1 MSSQSFSKEPIAIIG
16 TSCRF
21 PGGASTPSKLWDLLI
36 EKKDV
41 QSSIPPERFNVDAF
55 YSSNGD
61 KNGCT
66 DVKKAYLLAED
77 IRLFDASFF
86 KINPREAEAMDP
98 QQRLLLEAVYEATET
113 AGLPMEDLKG
123 SDTAV
128 YVGCMTGDYHEMLM
142 REPQDMP
149 KYMATGTARSILS
162 NRISYLFDWK
172 GPSMTI
178 DTACSSSLVAV
189 YDAVTALRNGVSR
202 IACAGGVN
210 LILGPEMMISE
221 SKLHMLSPTGRSRM
235 WDASA
240 NGYARGEGVAAI
252 MMKTLSQALADGDHI
267 EGIIREIGVN
277 SDGRTNGI
285 TLPSPDAQKALIRQT
300 YRNAGLDV
308 FKDRCQFFEAHGT
321 GTPAGDP
328 LEARAIHEAFFDN
341 GDIVTEPMYVGS
353 VKTAIGHLEGC
364 AGLAGMIKAIEAVK
378 RGIIPPNQLF
388 ETLNPAVKPY
398 TSNLKL
404 PVESQPWPKLTA
416 GFPRRASVN
425 SFGFGGTNVHAII
438 EHFDN
443 VSSESSVDYII
454 STPLVLSA
462 NSELSLRAQIPQIAQ
477 VLENAES
484 EQIESILYTFA
495 HRRSQLPL
503 RTFFSGHDLPS
514 LQEKLK
520 SAMVEDA
527 VIPTSKQDSPLGSAP
542 RILGVFTGQGAQ
554 WPTMGRE
561 LLKFSP
567 FARQLMA
574 SLEESLASL
583 PEPPIWTLAEQIM
596 ADKDT
601 SRLSEAAI
609 SQPLCTAVQ
618 LMVVELLR
626 KAGIN
631 FDCVIGHSSGEIT
644 AAYAAGFLSL
654 HDAIRVAYFRGVCAK
669 LAGGVNG
676 APGSMMAVG
685 LSYEE
690 ASAFCEE
697 NFHGL
702 VDVAA
707 SNAPTSTT
715 LSGDKASIEEAKVL
729 LDQQGT
735 FARLLRVDTAY
746 HSHHMHPCAEPYLEL
761 LQAANVK
768 ALPGSDSCEWYSS
781 VLGERIDVSIHGEA
795 LAGEYWVENMINP
808 VLFSV
813 ASELVAGAALPCH
826 IALEVGPHPALK
838 GPFNQTYKR
847 ATESQLPYQA
857 TLSRNVHDVAAL
869 SDTLGFIWSHLGK
882 SSVDFN
888 SYTQAFS
895 ASTNRALAQ
904 GLPPYPWDHTQSFWR
919 ESRKSLKYR
928 QRAHPPHP
936 LLGVRSVEDPGD
948 SFRWLNHLR
957 LEDVPWLDGHKVEGQ
972 VVLPAAAYL
981 VMAMESARAIDE
993 SKEVQL
999 IELSEAHI
1007 MSAIQLSQDSQAI
1020 ETVFNLEV
1028 GDHQSSHATATW
1040 SLSTPLRDGN
1050 WKCNAKGQLRVEFG
1064 STEVASLLPT
1074 RVKPIA
1080 SLTTVDVERF
1090 YSSLTSIGLEYTGDF
1105 KHLDSIDRQ
1114 LGFASARARQITPD
1128 FSAIIHPA
1136 LLDTAFQSVFAAYCW
1151 PDDGSLQ
1158 APFVPTYFRSLR
1170 IVNTSQLRHG
1180 DELVIDSFL
1189 TNTNERELTADMD
1202 VFEASNDGPVLQLEG
1217 LTCTSLL
1224 RPGPSN
1230 AKELY
1235 TKTEWEVDIASAIA
1249 GAEAEEEDTESD
1261 LELVDLC
1268 ERLSYFYL
1276 RELNK
1281 AVSRDEVSNFDWNH
1295 QRIFEWID
1303 HLFPSIQSGNHPT
1316 IKKEW
1321 SSDSRDWLMQQS
1333 SKFPGRIDLQ
1343 LIRAVGENLPAVVRK
1358 QTTMLEHMVKDDM
1371 LNRIYKYGLGF
1382 ERANVYLGRISKQ
1395 LAHRYPRMN
1404 ILEIGAGTG
1413 GATKGILESLGTTFE
1428 SYTFTDIST
1437 GFFEAAAETFENWA
1451 AKMIFKPLN
1460 IENDPTEQGFPEG
1473 HYDFIIASNVLHA
1486 TKSLEVTMQNT
1497 RKLLKPG
1504 GQLLLLEVT
1513 SDIVRVKLMMSGL
1526 SGWWLG
1532 GDDGRR
1538 YGPTI
1543 PVSQWDSLLKQT
1555 GFSGVDKTVND
1566 FVDNEKYMTSVMLS
1580 QAIDERVHLLRQ
1592 PFAVPGDWLSSHS
1605 LTIIGGT
1612 SQRMAS
1618 KMMELL
1624 AQSSS
1629 APQNLIQCVENFE
1642 ELASSDIHV
1651 RSALVLEDLDD
1662 PIFKNLT
1669 DDKLRGVQRLMN
1681 ESRQVLW
1688 VSKGCQRDDPFA
1700 NMSVGMC
1707 RSLASEYPHIHLQH
1721 VDVEGEISELTSS
1734 RLMEAFLQLVY
1745 RVSLKSEDIVCSIE
1759 AELILRDDKWFIPR
1773 VNSDQALNDQL
1784 NASKMTLQ
1792 TNKTV
1797 TSDTIEIQQRRN
1809 QFVILE
1815 PVPSL
1820 SLSSSSSLVDITVTH
1835 SLLYP
1840 FKIGQKSSGYLCHG
1854 YTDSEPRTRVLAV
1867 SGTNRSKISVPSF
1880 FVWDLTT
1887 SDGEPAK
1894 LLHKTA
1900 FAISAEK
1907 VLGDVDSGS
1916 TVLIHEADGFIGS
1929 ALRWKAADLGLE
1941 VVLTTSDLSKAKSGD
1956 VTFVH
1961 ALAPERALKMVV
1973 PKGTTLIVDLSG
1985 RDYETT
1991 GSPFSRSVSTCT
2003 RVVQLHDILGDQPQG
2018 IEDPIIHGVR
2028 DAMRSTLNLDEV
2040 APVIRI
2046 TDLTNK
2052 PVSIKDYATVIDFS
2066 ADAAIPAVIQPI
2078 EGARL
2083 FRSDKTYLLIG
2094 FTGGL
2099 GKALCRW
2106 MVSCGVRHI
2115 ALTTRNVDSV
2125 DKVWLEEL
2133 RMQGAQVNLVQADVS
2148 DKDALTRAYQQI
2160 VEQMPPVCAA
2170 ANAALLLSD
2179 RTFSELK
2186 VQDFLKVFGPKVK
2199 ATQNLHDL
2207 LKDQKLDF
2215 FIMFSSL
2222 ASVVGNRGQANYAA
2236 SNLFMSA
2243 IAEQRRA
2250 QGLAASVMH
2259 IGMVLGVGYVS
2270 STGAHEATLRSYN
2283 YMAIS
2288 EADLRNMFSQ
2298 AILVGQPNS
2307 GHGPEL
2313 ITGLNRYSL
2322 ESDAQKYFWRDNMR
2336 FSHHTLEEERQERS
2350 SSTKISMSQRLE
2362 EAKDAAEILAIV
2374 EEEFCTKLERMLQA
2388 EAGSIKTSQSLL
2400 GLGVDSLIAAEIR
2413 SWFFKELDIDTPVLE
2428 ILNTASISELCSTA
2442 VSNLPSVSG
2451 QPIESK
2457 TEVTKQAI
2465 ESLDPVPISTEA
2477 SSALPTDSETFTR
2490 PNSTEDA
2497 TSDDDSLETF
2507 TTRPKDLRPKV
2518 IRSGPMSFAQERL
2531 WFLQEFL
2538 QDDTTYSVTMH
2549 YRISGPLR
2557 LKDLGDALNQVIKRH
2572 ETLRT
2577 AFFIDT
2583 ETGLP
2588 RQAVLEHSP
2597 FRLIVRHNSTGC
2609 YEYER
2614 MQKMPYNLESGDV
2627 VRAQIVPNSDDEHD
2641 LIFGFHHIALDGF
2654 SAQIMVRDLAMAYSG
2669 LRLPPKDLGY
2679 LDFAIAQKAAKFPTD
2694 SIDYWKAEFEEPP
2707 PTLPVFDFA
2716 ETKMRVH
2723 LTHYTT
2729 RAYERTL
2736 PAEMGAKTKAAA
2748 RDLGV
2753 TTFHIHLA
2761 ALQVVLW
2768 DLASTS
2774 DVCIGITDANKN
2786 DAAFMDVVG
2795 FFVNLLP
2802 LRLKS
2807 RASQTLAGLAC
2818 EAKTKANQALAHSQI
2833 PFDVLLDELKLPR
2846 STMHSPLF
2854 QVVLNFKMGSTQKVP
2869 LGDCQAQLVT
2879 FKDAN
2884 NPYDLTFDIE
2894 TYNDG
2899 STSIVVKTQEYL
2911 YTQSELGFIVDRYT
2925 DVLSLFA
2932 SESSQTIGQACKP
2945 TTSQIQ
2951 KALSL
2956 GRGERIPSPR
2966 FETLSHYFNDWVLK
2980 QPDALVLKTDDS
2992 KTLTYR
2998 QLKGLVNQIATKLI
3012 DGGVAQGSKVGVYC
3026 EPSLYIFALLLA
3038 IAKVGG
3044 VYVPLD
3050 AQNPIKRLQLI
3061 VNDCQPDVIVID
3073 NSTQDSVI
3081 ELETTAKVFNVYSI
3095 DPDSSDA
3102 PEIENRAQGS
3112 GMGYIY
3118 YTSGTT
3124 GVPKG
3129 VALTHTNLVHHIKSC
3144 IQFTSMRR
3152 CTMLQQAPL
3161 GFDMSLTQM
3170 SLVAMLGGTLIVA
3183 SSDTRKDPMQ
3193 IAQLMLA
3200 EKVTHTFMTPTL
3212 ALAVIHHGYEYL
3224 SQCVDWE
3231 FALLSGEAVRAHVP
3245 PEFKRLGLKNLSLY
3259 DGYGPTEITINSS
3272 CGLNELD
3279 ENTPHD
3285 TRNPS
3290 IGLTLP
3296 NYSCY
3301 ILDENMQPVR
3311 PGFAGELVV
3320 GGCGIAMGYLNR
3332 EDLTQARFLPDP
3344 FASAEDISRGWTR
3357 MYRTGD
3363 KARILP
3369 DGRIIFLGRIAG
3381 DSQIKLRGFRIEL
3394 EDVANTIVK
3403 ASMGVISEAAV
3414 SLRQGENGDGDSAFL
3429 VAFAIIS
3436 EAHCPPDIKTYLK
3449 NLLKELSLPRYMIP
3463 ARIVPIDK
3471 LPMNASG
3478 KLDQYALDALP
3489 IPLDDHVKVSQPLS
3503 ETQEALKLGWLKALP
3518 PVAAD
3523 ATIGPDTDFFAA
3535 GGNSLRIVSLREYVS
3550 RVFGVTVSVFDLFQ
3564 SSTLSEMAAKIDS
3577 STGASDTEPIDW
3589 ESETRVGST
3598 TSIVKSAV
3606 SQKPDGLQV
3615 ALTGSTGFLGLAIL
3629 KSLLADKRVAKV
3641 HCLAIRSLA
3650 KQDPIFASS
3659 RVACYQG
3666 DLALPCLGL
3675 PQDQFVALAQ
3685 SFDRII
3691 HNGADVSFLKRFQS
3705 LKHPN
3710 VEATRKLA
3718 RIAMDR
3724 CIPFHFVSTGGVVNL
3739 TGLDGLP
3746 EVSVSEYKP
3755 PVDGLYGYIASKWAS
3770 ERILESCAE
3779 KGLPVWIHRPSNIT
3793 GQNAPS
3799 HDLMQNIFRYSAE
3812 TSSLPNLSGW
3822 KGYFDFVPV
3831 EDVAQGIVNSATET
3845 REPELVYRHHCG
3857 AKKIAVD
3864 NLKDHF
3870 ETEQGKTM
3878 DIVSVK
3884 EWLKRAKNAGLDP
3897 LTATLVEKTLGQGEG
3912 IVPWL
3917 RTGSS

>member
-1 MSSQSFSKEPIAIIG
+1 MSSQSFPKEPIAIIG

-21 PGGASTPSKLWDLLI
+21 PGGANTPSKLWDLLT
-36 EKKDV
+36 EKRDV
-41 QSSIPPERFNVDAF
+41 QSPIPLERFNVDAF

-66 DVKKAYLLAED
+66 DVKKAYLLSED

-142 REPQDMP
+142 RDPQDMP

-221 SKLHMLSPTGRSRM
+221 SKLHMLSPTGRSKM

-240 NGYARGEGVAAI
+240 NGYARGEGVAAL

-328 LEARAIHEAFFDN
+328 LEARAIHEAFFGN
-341 GDIVTEPMYVGS
+341 GDIVNEPMYVGS

-364 AGLAGMIKAIEAVK
+364 AGLAGMIKALEAVK

-388 ETLNPAVKPY
+388 ENLNPAVKPY

-404 PVESQPWPKLTA
+404 PVESQPWPETA
-416 GFPRRASVN
+416 VGSSRRASVN

-438 EHFDN
+438 ENFDN
-443 VSSESSVDYII
+443 TSSQTPANDVMSM
-454 STPLVLSA
+454 PLVLSA
-462 NSELSLRAQIPQIAQ
+462 NSDLSLRAQISQLADVLQNMESQQ
-477 VLENAES
+477 V
-484 EQIESILYTFA
+484 ESILYTLA

-503 RTFFSGHDLPS
+503 RTFFSGSDLQS
-514 LQEKLK
+514 LQEKLNG
-520 SAMVEDA
+520 AMAEDA
-527 VIPTSKQDSPLGSAP
+527 VLQTAKQDVPLSPTP

-561 LLKFSP
+561 LLKSSP
-567 FARQLMA
+567 FARRLMA

-583 PEPPIWTLAEQIM
+583 PQPPAWTLTEQIM
-596 ADKDT
+596 ADKDA

-618 LMVVELLR
+618 LMLVELLR

-631 FDCVIGHSSGEIT
+631 FDCVIGHSSGEIS

-669 LAGGVNG
+669 LAGGANG

-690 ASAFCEE
+690 ASVFCEE
-697 NFHGL
+697 NFPGL

-707 SNAPTSTT
+707 SNAPASTT
-715 LSGDKASIEEAKVL
+715 LSGDKSSIEEAKVL

-735 FARLLRVDTAY
+735 FARVLRVDTAY
-746 HSHHMHPCAEPYLEL
+746 HSHHMHPCAEPYLDL
-761 LQAANVK
+761 LQAAKVK
-768 ALPGSDSCEWYSS
+768 ALPGNESCEWYSS
-781 VLGERIDVSIHGEA
+781 VLGERIDASLHGEA

-808 VLFSV
+808 VLFSM
-813 ASELVAGAALPCH
+813 ASELVADDALPCH
-826 IALEVGPHPALK
+826 VALEVGPHPALK

-847 ATESQLPYQA
+847 ATGSQLPYQA
-857 TLSRNVHDVAAL
+857 TLSRNIHDVAAL

-882 SSVDFN
+882 SSVDFT
-888 SYTQAFS
+888 SYAQAFS
-895 ASTNRALAQ
+895 ASTNTTITA

-928 QRAHPPHP
+928 QRAHAPHP
-936 LLGVRSVEDPGD
+936 LLGVRSVEDPDD
-948 SFRWLNHLR
+948 SLRWLNHLR

-981 VMAMESARAIDE
+981 VMAVESARAIDE
-993 SKEVQL
+993 TKEVQL
-999 IELSEAHI
+999 VELSEVHI
-1007 MSAIQLSQDSQAI
+1007 MSAIQLGQDSQAI
-1020 ETVFNLEV
+1020 ETVFTLDV
-1028 GDHQSSHATATW
+1028 GDHQPSHATATW
-1040 SLSTPLRDGN
+1040 SFSTPLRDGN
-1050 WKCNAKGQLRVEFG
+1050 WKCNAKGQLRIDFG
-1064 STEVASLLPT
+1064 SIHGDSLLPT
-1074 RVKPIA
+1074 RVQPVA
-1080 SLTTVDVERF
+1080 SLTSVDVERF
-1090 YSSLTSIGLEYTGDF
+1090 YSSLTSIGLEYTGEF
-1105 KHLDSIDRQ
+1105 KHLDSIERQ
-1114 LGFASARARQITPD
+1114 LSFASARARQIAPD
-1128 FSAIIHPA
+1128 FAAMIHPA
-1136 LLDTAFQSVFAAYCW
+1136 LLDAAFQSIFAAYCW

-1170 IVNTSQLRHG
+1170 ILNTSQLRHG

-1202 VFEASNDGPVLQLEG
+1202 VFEASNDQPVLQLEG

-1235 TKTEWEVDIASAIA
+1235 TKTEWEVDISSAIA
-1249 GAEAEEEDTESD
+1249 SAETEEVDTESD

-1276 RELNK
+1276 RELNN
-1281 AVSRDEVSNFDWNH
+1281 AVGRDEVPNFDWNY

-1303 HLFPSIQSGNHPT
+1303 QLFPSIQSGNHPT

-1343 LIRAVGENLPAVVRK
+1343 LIQAVGENLPAVVRK

-1437 GFFEAAAETFENWA
+1437 GFFEAAAETFEHWA

-1460 IENDPTEQGFPEG
+1460 IENEPTEQGFPQG

-1486 TKSLEVTMQNT
+1486 TKSLEVTMKNT

-1566 FVDNEKYMTSVMLS
+1566 FVDDKKYMTSVMLS
-1580 QAIDERVHLLRQ
+1580 QAVDDKVQLLRQ
-1592 PFAVPGDWLSSHS
+1592 PLATSGDWLSSHS
-1605 LTIIGGT
+1605 FTIVGGKYRDMSSQMVKLLTQISGVP
-1612 SQRMAS
+1612 
-1618 KMMELL
+1618 E
-1624 AQSSS
+1624 
-1629 APQNLIQCVENFE
+1629 NLIHCVENFE
-1642 ELASSDIHV
+1642 QLASSDVHV
-1651 RSALVLEDLDD
+1651 RSALVLEDLDE
-1662 PIFKNLT
+1662 PILKNLT
-1669 DDKLRGVQRLMN
+1669 NDKLRGVQRLIN

-1707 RSLASEYPHIHLQH
+1707 RSLASEYPHINLQH
-1721 VDVEGEISELTSS
+1721 VDVEGDVSEVTSS
-1734 RLMEAFLQLVY
+1734 RLVEAFLQLVY
-1745 RVSLKSEDIVCSIE
+1745 RGSLKSDDIVWSIE
-1759 AELILRDDKWFIPR
+1759 AEMILRDDQWFISR
-1773 VNSDQALNDQL
+1773 VKSDQALNDQL
-1784 NASKMTLQ
+1784 NASNMTLH
-1792 TNKTV
+1792 TKKALA
-1797 TSDTIEIQQRRN
+1797 SDTIEIQQRRN
-1809 QFVILE
+1809 QFVLVE
-1815 PVPSL
+1815 PVHSL
-1820 SLSSSSSLVDITVTH
+1820 PVSSSSSPVDIIVTH

-1840 FKIGQKSSGYLCHG
+1840 FKLGQKSSGYLCYG
-1854 YTDSEPRTRVLAV
+1854 YTDNEARTPVLAV
-1867 SGTNRSKISVPSF
+1867 SGSSRSRISVPPF
-1880 FVWDLTT
+1880 FVWDL
-1887 SDGEPAK
+1887 SANDGEPVS

-1900 FAISAEK
+1900 FTIAAER
-1907 VLGDVDSGS
+1907 VLGDIESGS
-1916 TVLIHEADGFIGS
+1916 TILIHESDGFIGA

-1941 VVLTTSDLSKAKSGD
+1941 VVLTTSDFSKAKSGN

-1961 ALAPERALKMVV
+1961 ALAPERVMKKVV
-1973 PKGTTLIVDLSG
+1973 PQGTKLIVDLSG
-1985 RDYETT
+1985 KDYEII
-1991 GSPFSRSVSTCT
+1991 GSPFQKFISPCV
-2003 RVVQLHDILGDQPQG
+2003 RVLQLQDILDSQPQG

-2028 DAMRSTLNLDEV
+2028 DAIRSSFSIDEV
-2040 APVIRI
+2040 APVTAI
-2046 TDLTNK
+2046 TDLANK
-2052 PVSIKDYATVIDFS
+2052 PVSIKDYAAVVNFSID
-2066 ADAAIPAVIQPI
+2066 ATIPAVIQPL
-2078 EGARL
+2078 EGDRL

-2115 ALTTRNVDSV
+2115 ALTTRNVDV
-2125 DKVWLEEL
+2125 IDKVWLEEL
-2133 RMQGAQVNLVQADVS
+2133 QMQGAQVNLFQADVS
-2148 DKDALTRAYQQI
+2148 ERDVLTNVYQQI
-2160 VEQMPPVCAA
+2160 VEQMPPICGA

-2186 VQDFLKVFGPKVK
+2186 VQDFSKVFGPKVK

-2222 ASVVGNRGQANYAA
+2222 ASVVGNRGQVNYAA

-2270 STGAHEATLRSYN
+2270 STGAYEATLRSSN

-2288 EADLRNMFSQ
+2288 ETDLRNMFSQ
-2298 AILVGQPNS
+2298 AILVGRPDS
-2307 GHGPEL
+2307 TRGPEL

-2322 ESDAQKYFWRDNMR
+2322 EPDAQKYFWRDNMR

-2350 SSTKISMSQRLE
+2350 SSTKVSMSQRLE
-2362 EAKDAAEILAIV
+2362 EAKDATEILSIV

-2457 TEVTKQAI
+2457 TEVTKEAI
-2465 ESLDPVPISTEA
+2465 KFLDTAHTSTA
-2477 SSALPTDSETFTR
+2477 VSSALPTDHEPFTR
-2490 PNSTEDA
+2490 PNSTQVTTSEADSEDKA
-2497 TSDDDSLETF
+2497 TFKTAI
-2507 TTRPKDLRPKV
+2507 
-2518 IRSGPMSFAQERL
+2518 IRSGPLSFAQERL
-2531 WFLQEFL
+2531 WFLQQFL
-2538 QDDTTYSVTMH
+2538 QDTTTYNVTMN
-2549 YRISGPLR
+2549 YRISGSLR
-2557 LKDLGDALNQVIKRH
+2557 LNDLGEAFQQVIQRH

-2583 ETGLP
+2583 ETDLP
-2588 RQAVLEHSP
+2588 KQAVLKHSP
-2597 FRLIVRHNSTGC
+2597 FSLDVKHNTTAKL
-2609 YEYER
+2609 EYER
-2614 MQKMPYNLESGDV
+2614 MQKTTYDLEKGDV
-2627 VRAQIVPNSDDEHD
+2627 VRAVIVPNSDDEYD

-2669 LRLPPKDLGY
+2669 QTLAPKELGY
-2679 LDFAIAQKAAKFPTD
+2679 LDFAIAQKAAKIPTD
-2694 SIDYWKAEFEEPP
+2694 IIDYWKAEFKDLPS
-2707 PTLPVFDFA
+2707 TLPVFDFA
-2716 ETKMRVH
+2716 ETKMRIP
-2723 LTHYTT
+2723 LTDYTT

-2736 PAEMGAKTKAAA
+2736 PAEAGAKTKAAA

-2753 TTFHIHLA
+2753 TPFHIHLA
-2761 ALQVVLW
+2761 ALQVVLS
-2768 DLASTS
+2768 DLASTN
-2774 DVCIGITDANKN
+2774 DICIGITDANKN
-2786 DAAFMDVVG
+2786 DAAFMDAVG

-2802 LRLKS
+2802 LRLQS

-2818 EAKTKANQALAHSQI
+2818 DAKTKANHALARSQI
-2833 PFDVLLDELKLPR
+2833 PFDVFLDELKLPR

-2869 LGDCQAQLVT
+2869 LADCQAQLVT

-2884 NPYDLTFDIE
+2884 NPYDLAFDIE

-2911 YTQSELGFIVDRYT
+2911 YTKSELSFILDRYT

-2932 SESSQTIGQACKP
+2932 SESSQTLGQACKP
-2945 TTSQIQ
+2945 STAQIQ

-2956 GRGERIPSPR
+2956 GKGERIPSPH
-2966 FETLSHYFNDWVLK
+2966 FETLCHYFDDWVEK
-2980 QPDALVLKTDDS
+2980 QPDATALKTDDG
-2992 KTLTYR
+2992 KTLAWR
-2998 QLKGLVNQIATKLI
+2998 QLKELVNQIAATLI
-3012 DGGVAQGSKVGVYC
+3012 AGGVTQGSKVGVYC
-3026 EPSLYIFALLLA
+3026 EPSMYIFALLIA
-3038 IAKVGG
+3038 ISKIGG

-3050 AQNPIKRLQLI
+3050 AQNPVKRLQLI
-3061 VNDCQPDVIVID
+3061 VDDCQPDVVVID
-3073 NSTQDSVI
+3073 DSTKDSAL
-3081 ELETTAKVFNVYSI
+3081 ELSTAAKFVNVYNI
-3095 DPDSSDA
+3095 DPTSSDA

-3112 GMGYIY
+3112 GMAYIF

-3129 VALTHTNLVHHIKSC
+3129 VALTHTNLVHHIDGVIHFASL
-3144 IQFTSMRR
+3144 RR

-3170 SLVAMLGGTLIVA
+3170 SLVAMLGGTLVVA
-3183 SSDTRKDPMQ
+3183 SSETRKDPMQ

-3224 SQCVDWE
+3224 IKCVDWE
-3231 FALLSGEAVRAHVP
+3231 FALLSGEAVRAHVI
-3245 PEFKRLGLKNLSLY
+3245 PEFKRLGLKNLSLV

-3272 CGLNELD
+3272 CGLNELSD
-3279 ENTPHD
+3279 NTPRD

-3320 GGCGIAMGYLNR
+3320 GGCGIALGYLNR

-3344 FASAEDISRGWTR
+3344 FASPEDISRGWTR

-3363 KARILP
+3363 KARFLP
-3369 DGRIIFLGRIAG
+3369 DGRITFLGRIAG

-3403 ASMGVISEAAV
+3403 ASKGAIPEAAV
-3414 SLRQGENGDGDSAFL
+3414 SLRQDESGDGDSAFL

-3436 EAHCPPDIKTYLK
+3436 ATHCPSDIRAYLK
-3449 NLLKELSLPRYMIP
+3449 QLLKELSLPQYMIP
-3463 ARIVPIDK
+3463 ARIVPTDK
-3471 LPMNASG
+3471 LPMNSSG

-3489 IPLDDHVKVSQPLS
+3489 VPLDDDAIAEPLS
-3503 ETQEALKLGWLKALP
+3503 ETQEKLKLGWLKALP
-3518 PVAAD
+3518 PVASD

-3535 GGNSLRIVSLREYVS
+3535 GGNSLRIVTLREYIS
-3550 RVFGVTVSVFDLFQ
+3550 REFGVAVSVFDLFQ
-3564 SSTLSEMAAKIDS
+3564 ANTLNEMAAKIDGS
-3577 STGASDTEPIDW
+3577 AEIKNTKPIDW
-3589 ESETRVGST
+3589 VEETRIDSNVSVME
-3598 TSIVKSAV
+3598 SPA
-3606 SQKPDGLQV
+3606 SQKSDKLEI
-3615 ALTGSTGFLGLAIL
+3615 ALTGSTGFLGLSIL
-3629 KSLLADKRVAKV
+3629 KSLLANKAVARV
-3641 HCLAIRSLA
+3641 HCLAIRSSA
-3650 KQDPIFASS
+3650 KLDPVFSS
-3659 RVACYQG
+3659 PRVACYQG
-3666 DLALPCLGL
+3666 DLSLPRLGL
-3675 PQDQFVALAQ
+3675 SEEQFDTLAQ
-3685 SFDRII
+3685 SIDRII
-3691 HNGADVSFLKRFQS
+3691 HNGADVSFLKTYQS
-3705 LKHPN
+3705 LRRPN
-3710 VEATRKLA
+3710 VEATRELA
-3718 RIAMDR
+3718 RMAVGR
-3724 CIPFHFVSTGGVVNL
+3724 GIPFHFVSTGGVVNL
-3739 TGLDGLP
+3739 TGQDGLA
-3746 EVSVSEYKP
+3746 EVSVSDFKP
-3755 PVDGLYGYIASKWAS
+3755 PVDGSHGYVASKWAS
-3770 ERILESCAE
+3770 EHILESHS
-3779 KGLPVWIHRPSNIT
+3779 KQGLPVWIHRPANIT
-3793 GQNAPS
+3793 GTNAPT
-3799 HDLMQNIFRYSAE
+3799 HDLMQNILRYSAE
-3812 TSSLPNLSGW
+3812 TGCLPELSGW

-3831 EDVAQGIVNSATET
+3831 ENVAEGIVISVTET
-3845 REPELVYRHHCG
+3845 GEDKLVYRHHCG
-3857 AKKIAVD
+3857 TKKTSVD
-3864 NLKDHF
+3864 DLKDYL
-3870 ETEQGKTM
+3870 ETEQGKVVDT
-3878 DIVSVK
+3878 VSVE
-3884 EWLKRAKNAGLDP
+3884 EWLDRAKTAGLDP
-3897 LTATLVEKTLGQGEG
+3897 LLGTLVHKTLGQGKG